1 MNWEKIL
8 IALVSAVFAVILYLL
23 LPINSQ
29 KYKLGLIKEEAFPGV
44 KSMEYVD
51 LNGDGETEIVRWKKK
66 SPVPAIVIQ
75 KDEFIIVDQWN
86 LKGEWLKRAESFTSD
101 FDRDGFREVVSFTYF
116 NDSIWLHVIEPLQDG
131 GTKIQMAIDRV
142 EKFNG
147 NDDWHV
153 SAASPAD
160 INGDGF
166 EDYVISI
173 KAGFTLRPRK
183 LYIVEPSLKSSIVME
198 KEVGNIIHLPVL
210 LDLDKDGL
218 QEITGFTSATGNMI
232 KNDVPIHDSVAW
244 LLIYNQRLEFKSP
257 PVSYPGRPAYLR
269 VLPVNKGG
277 RQLLVSAHYNRK
289 EDGITNLL
297 QVWEWIDDSLQMINQ
312 AKIAL
317 NAQIQLLD
325 ENEMADGSFYLLEG
339 KDIVCRDIE
348 LGESSRR
355 KLENLSSWS
364 RFHSEDLD
372 GDGFE
377 ERLLY
382 DNSNEIIVARNDFSH
397 PVRLDLG
404 YNSELPFYSVKKADG
419 AFSLMLFR
427 GSHMLELDY
436 SKNPLY
442 PFRLLILL
450 ISFVA
455 YYVIFSLLA
464 AFQKRKMERR
474 LASERQVLHFQ
485 LTNVMQQL
493 DPHFLFN
500 ALSNISSYF
509 QKGDKENAQ
518 NYLAKISKLIRSSLE
533 NSEKMSISLGD
544 ELAFVKDYLYVE
556 GIRMG
561 DRLTFSINVM
571 EDHIQDVRVPK
582 MLIQNFVENA
592 VKHGV
597 RHLTGRRGEIKVS
610 ALQEENR
617 LVILIE
623 DNGVGREKARELRT
637 FGTGN
642 GLIMVQKTLDI
653 FEKLEKVRIT
663 FVIEDLFEKSGQAAG
678 TRVRLEIPLKSN

>member
-8 IALVSAVFAVILYLL
+8 IVLVSAVFAVILYLL

-29 KYKLGLIKEEAFPGV
+29 KYKLGLIKEVAFPGLR
-44 KSMEYVD
+44 SMEHVD
-51 LNGDGETEIVRWKKK
+51 LDGDGETEIVRWKKK
-66 SPVPAIVIQ
+66 SPVPAIVVQ
-75 KDEFIIVDQWN
+75 KNEFVIVDQWN

-101 FDRDGFREVVSFTYF
+101 YDRDGFREVVSFTYF
-116 NDSIWLHVIEPLQDG
+116 NDSIWLHVIEPLQEG
-131 GTKIQMAIDRV
+131 GAKIQMAIDRV

-166 EDYVISI
+166 EDYIISLR
-173 KAGFTLRPRK
+173 AGFSLEPRK
-183 LYIVEPSLKSSIVME
+183 LYIFDPSHNSLKVME
-198 KEVGNIIHLPVL
+198 KEVGSNIHFPVL
-210 LDLDKDGL
+210 LDLDDDGL
-218 QEITGFTSATGNMI
+218 PEITGFTSATGNMI
-232 KNDVPIHDSVAW
+232 ENNVAIHDSVAW
-244 LLIYNQRLEFKSP
+244 LLIYDHQLGFKSP
-257 PVSYPGRPAYLR
+257 PVSYPGRPAYVR
-269 VLPVNKGG
+269 ILPVKKGD

-289 EDGITNLL
+289 EDGNSNLL
-297 QVWEWIDDSLQMINQ
+297 QVWEWIEGSLQMIRQ
-312 AKIAL
+312 ANIAL

-325 ENEMADGSFYLLEG
+325 ENESGDGSFYLLEG
-339 KDIVCRDIE
+339 QDIVCRDIQLQE
-348 LGESSRR
+348 TGRR
-355 KLENLSSWS
+355 KLENMSAWS
-364 RFHSEDLD
+364 RYDSKDLD
-372 GDGFE
+372 GDGLV

-382 DNSNEIIVARNDFSH
+382 DNNHELYVARNDFSH
-397 PVRLDLG
+397 AVRLDLG
-404 YNSELPFYSVKKADG
+404 YNGELPHYSVKKVEEG
-419 AFSLMLFR
+419 FSLMLFR
-427 GSHMLELDY
+427 GNHMLELDY

-455 YYVIFSLLA
+455 YYLIFSLLA

-500 ALSNISSYF
+500 ALSNISGYF

-533 NSEKMSISLGD
+533 NSEKMSISLEE

-561 DRLTFSINVM
+561 DRLTFSIDVK
-571 EDHIQDVRVPK
+571 EDHVQRVQVPK

-597 RHLTGRRGEIKVS
+597 RHLADRRGEVKIS
-610 ALQEENR
+610 GLIQDNR
-617 LVILIE
+617 LIILID
-623 DNGVGREKARELRT
+623 DNGVGREKAREMMSI
-637 FGTGN
+637 GTGN
-642 GLIMVQKTLDI
+642 GLIMVQKTLNI
-653 FEKLEKVRIT
+653 FEKLEKIRIT
-663 FVIEDLFEKSGQAAG
+663 FVIEDLFEKSGQPAG
-678 TRVRLEIPLKSN
+678 TRVRVEIPLKSN